1 MATLGIDPDK
11 VCQIIVEARA
21 LNARED
27 VLEDEEEGS
36 NPIDDEMLEVL
47 EEPEGED
54 AVYEEL
60 KQFIEALNEEEQI
73 ELVALA
79 WLGRGSFS
87 IEEWEDAKAE
97 AQRAHNDRTAD
108 YLLGMP
114 MLADYLAE
122 GLAAF
127 GISCED

>member
-1 MATLGIDPDK
+1 MLTIDPDK

-21 LNARED
+21 LDARED

-36 NPIDDEMLEVL
+36 NPIDSGMVEVL

-60 KQFIEALNEEEQI
+60 KQFIEALNEDEQI

-79 WLGRGSFS
+79 WLGRGSFA

-97 AQRAHNDRTAD
+97 ARRAHNDRTAE

-114 MLADYLAE
+114 LLADYLAE

-127 GISCED
+127 GISCEE

>member
-1 MATLGIDPDK
+1 MLTIDPDK

-21 LNARED
+21 LDARED
-27 VLEDEEEGS
+27 ALDEEEGS
-36 NPIDDEMLEVL
+36 NPVDGNMMEAL

-60 KQFIEALNEEEQI
+60 RQFIESLNEDEQI

-79 WLGRGSFS
+79 WVGRGSFS
-87 IEEWEDAKAE
+87 VEEWEDAKAE

-114 MLADYLAE
+114 LLADYLAE

-127 GISCED
+127 GMSCED

>member
-1 MATLGIDPDK
+1 MLTIDPDK

-21 LNARED
+21 LDARED
-27 VLEDEEEGS
+27 ALDEEEGS
-36 NPIDDEMLEVL
+36 NPVDGNMMEAL

-60 KQFIEALNEEEQI
+60 RQFIESLNEDEQI

-79 WLGRGSFS
+79 WVGRGSFS
-87 IEEWEDAKAE
+87 VEEWEDAKAE

-114 MLADYLAE
+114 LLADYLAE

-127 GISCED
+127 GKSCED

>member
-1 MATLGIDPDK
+1 MLTIDPDK

-21 LNARED
+21 LDARED
-27 VLEDEEEGS
+27 ALDEEEGS
-36 NPIDDEMLEVL
+36 NPVDGNMMEAL

-60 KQFIEALNEEEQI
+60 KQFIESLNEDEQI

-79 WLGRGSFS
+79 WVGRGSFS
-87 IEEWEDAKAE
+87 VEEWEDAKAE

-114 MLADYLAE
+114 LLADYLAE

-127 GISCED
+127 GKSCEE

>member
-1 MATLGIDPDK
+1 MLTIDPDK

-21 LNARED
+21 LSARED
-27 VLEDEEEGS
+27 VLEEEEGS
-36 NPIDDEMLEVL
+36 NAIDSDMMEAL

-60 KQFIEALNEEEQI
+60 RQFIESLNEDEQV

-79 WLGRGSFS
+79 WIGRGSFS
-87 IEEWEDAKAE
+87 VEEWEEAKAE

-114 MLADYLAE
+114 LLADYLAE

-127 GISCED
+127 GKSCEE

>member
-1 MATLGIDPDK
+1 MLTIDPDK

-21 LNARED
+21 LDARED

-36 NPIDDEMLEVL
+36 NPIDGNMMEVL
-47 EEPEGED
+47 EEPEQED
-54 AVYEEL
+54 PVHEEL
-60 KQFIEALNEEEQI
+60 RQFIQSLNEDEQI

-79 WLGRGSFS
+79 WLGRGSYS
-87 IEEWEDAKAE
+87 LEEWEDAKAE
-97 AQRAHNDRTAD
+97 AARAHNDRTAE

-114 MLADYLAE
+114 LLSDYLAE

-127 GISCED
+127 GISCEE